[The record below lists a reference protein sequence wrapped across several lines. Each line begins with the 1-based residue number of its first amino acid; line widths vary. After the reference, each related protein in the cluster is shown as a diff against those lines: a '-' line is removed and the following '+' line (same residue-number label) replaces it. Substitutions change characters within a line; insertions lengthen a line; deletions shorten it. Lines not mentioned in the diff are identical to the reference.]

1 MTEAT
6 ELSASLPRGRS
17 NYPTPYRIGAGIV
30 SQLPD
35 ACRELGFSRVLVVT
49 DAGVAGLPWFGPLRA
64 SLESEGLLGG
74 VFSAV
79 SANPTGADVD
89 AGLVAFREAKADGIV
104 LVGGGSPM
112 DVGKCVALLA
122 HNPGTVFDYE
132 DVGDNYK
139 RADPDKVVKM
149 IAIPTTAGTG
159 SEVGRCGVIADARD
173 HAKKIIFH
181 ARLLPSLVIA
191 DADLTLG
198 LPPKLTAATG
208 MDALAHAFEA
218 YCAPG
223 YHPMADGIALEAMRL
238 VDKWLPIAVR
248 DGSDRAA
255 RTHMLMASTMGATA
269 FQKGL
274 GLVHALSHPLGGVTG
289 IHHGTANAIFL
300 PYVLEFNR
308 PVLADKMQ
316 HLARV
321 LDLPKNP
328 AKDGVDL
335 VLDWLLKLRAGLGMP
350 HALAGHFTGSPGG
363 ADASIARKIAEMGMN
378 DPSLGSNPREATV
391 DDLERIMRAA
401 FAGDVAAAGK
411 AA

>member
-6 ELSASLPRGRS
+6 ALPALPRGRF

-30 SQLPD
+30 TDLPA
-35 ACRELGFSRVLVVT
+35 ACRELCFSRVLVVT
-49 DAGVAGLPWFGPLRA
+49 DAGVEKLPWFA
-64 SLESEGLLGG
+64 SLSKSLADEGLLGG

-79 SANPTGADVD
+79 STNPTGADIE
-89 AGLVAFREAKADGIV
+89 AGLTAFRDAKADGI
-104 LVGGGSPM
+104 LLLGGGSPM

-132 DVGDNYK
+132 DVGDNFK

-181 ARLLPSLVIA
+181 PRLLPALVIA
-191 DADLTLG
+191 DPDLTLG
-198 LPPKLTAATG
+198 LPERLTAATG

-248 DGSDRAA
+248 DGSDRVA
-255 RTHMLMASTMGATA
+255 RTHMLMAASMGATA

-308 PVLADKMQ
+308 PVVTEKMD

-321 LDLPKNP
+321 LDLPKKG
-328 AKDGVDL
+328 AVGVM
-335 VLDWLLKLRAGLGMP
+335 DWLLRLRSDLGMP
-350 HALAGHFTGSPGG
+350 HALEGQNG
-363 ADASIARKIAEMGMN
+363 ADASIARKIAEMGML

-391 DDLERIMRAA
+391 DDLERVMRAA
-401 FAGDVAAAGK
+401 LAGDVNAAGR
-411 AA
+411 A